1 MAENKYSHIF
11 LKDSKN
17 SIPFSQ
23 SSGGGSAN
31 IPQRDRKS
39 HSEYLTSRFITIWKE
54 QDDLKSERI
63 AASIPTKEGF
73 YIQFKGKV
81 GCDLITKSLENIKK
95 GIRLLNIKT
104 IEQTEGEETFAT
116 VYVPLQLLT

>member
-11 LKDSKN
+11 LKDFKN

-31 IPQRDRKS
+31 IPQRDRNT

-54 QDDLKSERI
+54 QADLKSERI
-63 AASIPTKEGF
+63 AASIPTKDGF
-73 YIQFKGKV
+73 YIQFKGKA
-81 GCDLITKSLENIKK
+81 GC
-95 GIRLLNIKT
+95 
-104 IEQTEGEETFAT
+104 
-116 VYVPLQLLT
+116 